1 MINEEYMLSVVQ
13 SMLRERES
21 ARLAPLMVT
30 KTDVLK
36 RVTDTALECM
46 RRLCLE
52 DRLGYHKTLNDV
64 AFTLK

>member
-1 MINEEYMLSVVQ
+1 MINDEYMLSVVQ

-21 ARLAPLMVT
+21 SRVAPLMVT

-52 DRLGYHKTLNDV
+52 DRLRCHKTLNDV